1 MVPIMVPN
9 RIKKTLI
16 QEDFY
21 KTRFGS
27 KYARYWFQ
35 DEFMTIIICLV
46 IKNDF
51 FKYKDKK
58 KIHANYRDI
67 SNNIL
72 AYTFMF

>member
-35 DEFMTIIICLV
+35 DEFMTTIICLV

-58 KIHANYRDI
+58 KK
-67 SNNIL
+67 
-72 AYTFMF
+72 FMQTIGTYQIIF